1 MPAKDVPHAK
11 ARAAGLQGAPPTS
24 ICLDV
29 ARIGILSDALGRL
42 WGRLPGFAQI
52 SASRSFTIFLQL
64 AP

>member
-1 MPAKDVPHAK
+1 MPAKDVPHAM
-11 ARAAGLQGAPPTS
+11 ARAAGPTS